1 MFTPVI
7 ETALVKRIILVTRVT
22 PVGLVRMVTLVT
34 HVKLIILDTLIT
46 KLY

>member
-7 ETALVKRIILVTRVT
+7 EITLVKRIILVR
-22 PVGLVRMVTLVT
+22 LVRMVTLVT
-34 HVKLIILDTLIT
+34 QVKLIILDTLYT